1 MSRLIYLGGS
11 LLIMLASFYP
21 LLSLI
26 KALGNVREIST
37 LAIGLIVV
45 WLVVALI
52 FGLLLFYFTWNDII
66 EEEEEKYIQLHFK
79 GAVYTVPEIYQV
91 KGLHNSSSLYKI
103 THYSA
108 LGRVLAVSKKGVKT
122 RRKTAIWTCSSAGQS
137 NRLIIWRSQV
147 QTLAGPQ
154 EGRGRT
160 AFLVKAVGWW
170 TYLISNQVYGVF
182 LLLIHQLSW
191 QSNRFLIYG
200 SWVRVPYVSQQM
212 IP

>member
-1 MSRLIYLGGS
+1 MIYVYCLEVSMRLDLQKNILAIVQRVTLCTIQILVELNNYQIMSRLIYLGGS

-79 GAVYTVPEIYQV
+79 GTVYTVPEIYQV

-103 THYSA
+103 THYST

-154 EGRGRT
+154 EGRG
-160 AFLVKAVGWW
+160 
-170 TYLISNQVYGVF
+170 
-182 LLLIHQLSW
+182 
-191 QSNRFLIYG
+191 
-200 SWVRVPYVSQQM
+200 
-212 IP
+212 

>member
-1 MSRLIYLGGS
+1 MKLDLQKNILAIVQRVTLCMTSILVELNNYQIMSRLIYLGGS
-11 LLIMLASFYP
+11 LMIMLASFYP

-91 KGLHNSSSLYKI
+91 KGLHSSSSLHKITIAQRGISRFGDGCQNAGGGGRSKVLAYKI
-103 THYSA
+103 SM
-108 LGRVLAVSKKGVKT
+108 
-122 RRKTAIWTCSSAGQS
+122 QS
-137 NRLIIWRSQV
+137 
-147 QTLAGPQ
+147 G
-154 EGRGRT
+154 
-160 AFLVKAVGWW
+160 LVA
-170 TYLISNQVYGVF
+170 
-182 LLLIHQLSW
+182 QL
-191 QSNRFLIYG
+191 
-200 SWVRVPYVSQQM
+200 VRATDS
-212 IP
+212 